1 MGFTRHRLVFVPA
14 LAAAAWGCSTSATPA
29 SRPHERVIGSVKL
42 GDVIFRDNFDD
53 PVAGG
58 LPKQASV
65 PGAEQGYR
73 DGEYFLR
80 LSPSHKDQISL
91 TGPDAVLA
99 NTHVEVD
106 VRFVAT
112 TEMCGVGVACRVS
125 LEEGVAIGAYVL
137 SMSPATGWFALARLD
152 PGRVVRL
159 VADQFS
165 EAIRQGDASNHLEL
179 TCAGST
185 IIVRINGMEVASVR
199 DGTHDNGHVA
209 IVVSRS
215 TSIGLEARF
224 DNLVIHEAL
233 VTP

>member
-1 MGFTRHRLVFVPA
+1 
-14 LAAAAWGCSTSATPA
+14 
-29 SRPHERVIGSVKL
+29 
-42 GDVIFRDNFDD
+42 
-53 PVAGG
+53 
-58 LPKQASV
+58 
-65 PGAEQGYR
+65 
-73 DGEYFLR
+73 
-80 LSPSHKDQISL
+80 
-91 TGPDAVLA
+91 
-99 NTHVEVD
+99 
-106 VRFVAT
+106 
-112 TEMCGVGVACRVS
+112 
-125 LEEGVAIGAYVL
+125 
-137 SMSPATGWFALARLD
+137 
-152 PGRVVRL
+152 VVRL